1 LHKKEKRLI
10 LPVLEITHKL
20 QINWRNKPMRN
31 IAFQFGESQEGNNI
45 LNHFGINLDHLVS
58 DEMFFDSL
66 EEIVRNIARTLIIYG
81 IQREF
86 DKFIG
91 AAPYQRSDKR
101 TDYRN
106 GTRYRDFETSIGVIE
121 AIPIPRAR
129 NSSFIPRL
137 FSKWARKDNKI
148 VKLIAD
154 IFIHGISTRK
164 VKKITKTIFGKGYS
178 VLPQRKLDN

>member
-1 LHKKEKRLI
+1 
-10 LPVLEITHKL
+10 
-20 QINWRNKPMRN
+20 MRN

-91 AAPYQRSDKR
+91 AAPYQRSGKR

-121 AIPIPRAR
+121 AIPILRAR